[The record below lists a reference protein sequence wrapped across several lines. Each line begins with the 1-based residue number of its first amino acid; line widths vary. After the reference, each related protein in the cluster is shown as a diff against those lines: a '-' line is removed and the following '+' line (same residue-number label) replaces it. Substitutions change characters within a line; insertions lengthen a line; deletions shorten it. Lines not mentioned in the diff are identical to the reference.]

1 MWIIGIVVA
10 VVTLPLLLKWTEEE
24 RGISTLEESYER
36 ERN

>member
-10 VVTLPLLLKWTEEE
+10 VVTLPLLWKWTEEE
-24 RGISTLEESYER
+24 REISTLEESYER